1 MADTLTKLGD
11 KVKDYWGKIKSL
23 PPDEGEAQAIKEKQ
37 ANVDAVTAKPTPEP
51 EHTGS
56 EPMPQGNYGSRPGEK
71 RLDWAMKPEAPVYDN
86 GGDVA
91 MSGFK
96 KMAPSL
102 DEEDPHLK
110 EEQIPQYT
118 HGNDPARAKPQPKDF
133 NGGSVGGVQDTALAT
148 PMYAPGQAPAMAA
161 PIMDNGGDVKNIN
174 DGQHQVAIL
183 QTGERVLDRDEA
195 ARYRQMHGSKMPT
208 MHESMDVNTG
218 KPSSSLPELTPAIKP
233 TPTAPLYDQGGIVGG
248 SNLRKLGA
256 PVYDNGGEVK
266 TQPSYEER
274 IAPYQLPRGYED
286 AKPVHDT
293 LQLPR
298 GYEDAQPVSRYG
310 EAQAVA
316 NRPRIGMPKISMEE
330 DHSTEK
336 RSTLPVYDD
345 GGSVDVNDGQHQAA
359 ILKDGE
365 RVLTPEENAQYKAE
379 HPEKGAPADFG
390 GRVIPNPK
398 GIKPMDSDAPHAPTP
413 MTYPGGAKMNI
424 DNAPLDDKES
434 EKTFP
439 TVMPTEASAKSPARP
454 YAEVEA
460 EQKKAAEAKV
470 NGDQGAQVAPAPTQ
484 ESVPEQLPTATHE
497 ERVAI
502 KHDEQE
508 AMGKGIQG
516 LTQLGMSKIHA
527 KQLGINEEP
536 STEGVTAPKEFA
548 RPEQGGFPKMGEATP
563 EAAAPA
569 APAAGAPA
577 APTTTSERSPDFKAK
592 LAQLNQDHANA
603 LAERTPEGKVRA
615 DYIQEQINDL
625 HKNNPWGTAGNR
637 PGALGRLGHIAS
649 KFGNLAGDVFAP
661 ATMELIPGTD
671 LNKRVQEAGLQKQ
684 TQADVQEATAR
695 EAEENKAGKV
705 APQDTY
711 KEATQ
716 GGITDP
722 AHPELGPQQAYVDE
736 KDPSKIHFAGPMPPK
751 AGAEKDQPA
760 NVDQQKDYQQR
771 IANSGLT
778 GQALQTYGTVPK
790 GATTAELDKRFD
802 EATKLRGMNQKDQET
817 AIQNQAR
824 KDAADEK
831 QFEHEQARA
840 DKLENQHF
848 SYVDEK
854 GQTQITT
861 GDKVKELPEGTQTI
875 PIKDVANLVGEARS
889 MNAVQENMNVLHKD
903 IEEHPEVFDNAAA
916 RTIVQTTTKEMNRAS
931 IGLLV
936 AGTGMNLPIPEGF
949 NNMIDTAL
957 QNNALDAKTA
967 KSVKNYIADYKA
979 LKDKAMV
986 IQMMM
991 QNGKMGRGGM
1001 QAFDSI
1007 VNQLPGGSTP
1017 DSATA
1022 ARQMGA
1028 LQNTVK
1034 GLMGKYPEKYADYT
1048 KAKPYEAKEQGAAP
1062 KQGDKHQYAGANYT
1076 FDGKQWVQQK

>member
-71 RLDWAMKPEAPVYDN
+71 RLDWAMKPEAPVYDQ
-86 GGDVA
+86 GGIVGGSNV
-91 MSGFK
+91 SGFRK
-96 KMAPSL
+96 
-102 DEEDPHLK
+102 
-110 EEQIPQYT
+110 
-118 HGNDPARAKPQPKDF
+118 
-133 NGGSVGGVQDTALAT
+133 
-148 PMYAPGQAPAMAA
+148 MAA

-248 SNLRKLGA
+248 SNLRSMRAPLYDEGGDVEPEDDKKRLEEQGA
-256 PVYDNGGEVK
+256 P
-266 TQPSYEER
+266 S
-274 IAPYQLPRGYED
+274 
-286 AKPVHDT
+286 
-293 LQLPR
+293 
-298 GYEDAQPVSRYG
+298 
-310 EAQAVA
+310 
-316 NRPRIGMPKISMEE
+316 
-330 DHSTEK
+330 
-336 RSTLPVYDD
+336 
-345 GGSVDVNDGQHQAA
+345 
-359 ILKDGE
+359 
-365 RVLTPEENAQYKAE
+365 
-379 HPEKGAPADFG
+379 DFG
-390 GRVIPNPK
+390 GRVIRNPE
-398 GIKPMDSDAPHAPTP
+398 GVKPEWDSMHEPKP

-434 EKTFP
+434 DKTFP
-439 TVMPTEASAKSPARP
+439 TVMPTEASAKTARP

-470 NGDQGAQVAPAPTQ
+470 ANPGAQSSGDQQPAEQQIT
-484 ESVPEQLPTATHE
+484 EKPEQLPTATHE

-502 KHDEQE
+502 KHDEQD
-508 AMGKGIQG
+508 AMGKGVQG
-516 LTQLGMSKIHA
+516 LTQLGMAKIHA

-536 STEGVTAPKEFA
+536 STEGITAPKEFA

-563 EAAAPA
+563 EATPA
-569 APAAGAPA
+569 APAAGPAAPAA

-603 LAERTPEGKVRA
+603 LAERTPEGKVKA

-649 KFGNLAGDVFAP
+649 KFGNLAGDVLAP

-695 EAEENKAGKV
+695 EAEENKADKV

-916 RTIVQTTTKEMNRAS
+916 RTIVQTTTEQMNRAS
-931 IGLLV
+931 AGLLI
-936 AGTGMNLPIPEGF
+936 AGTGGQVPIPSGF
-949 NNMIDTAL
+949 GDALNTLL

-1034 GLMGKYPEKYADYT
+1034 GLMGKYPDKYADYT
-1048 KAKPYEAKEQGAAP
+1048 KAKPYEPKAQGTAP
-1062 KQGDKHQYAGANYT
+1062 KVGDKQQHAGANYT
-1076 FDGKQWVQQK
+1076 FDGKQWVKQK